1 MEIREFQ
8 KWLAAWDYERGWNR
22 VEPAHTLVHVMEELG
37 EVARRVLMLEGY
49 KGSKDQDEVLGELSE
64 EMGDLIM
71 MLFKLAY
78 QYGIDLESALE
89 QTMVKVE
96 ARYPLDKSRAEM
108 DRYEAVQSGKN
119 QGAGG

>member
-8 KWLAAWDYERGWNR
+8 KWLAAWDSERGWNR

-49 KGSKDQDEVLGELSE
+49 KDSKGQDEILDELSE

-89 QTMVKVE
+89 QAMVKVE

-119 QGAGG
+119 WGAGG